1 MLSAADLTTR
11 YRALLTRVQAAEATA
26 GRAPESAQLM
36 VVTKGV
42 AAEQIAVIVDAGCT
56 LFGENRVQE
65 LEAKRAAVAALRPTA
80 NLTWVLIGPLQSNK
94 ARRALEV
101 AERIATVGSVD
112 LLERIAALATER
124 AKPIEIAFQ
133 VNVDEDPAKS
143 GFTPEG
149 LRAALPA
156 IAAIVK
162 GASITLAGLFTVGR
176 LTAGGEAARPT
187 FAQFR
192 TLAAQVDAD
201 AQALGLHL
209 GPLRSAGMSG
219 DFEVAISEGSTEVR
233 LGSALFGPR
242 G

>member
-1 MLSAADLTTR
+1 MLSAADLTAR
-11 YRALLTRVQAAEATA
+11 YRDLLTRVRAA
-26 GRAPESAQLM
+26 GPAQLM

-42 AAEQIAVIVDAGCT
+42 AAEQIALIVDAGCT
-56 LFGENRVQE
+56 LLGENRVQE
-65 LEAKRAAVAALRPTA
+65 LEAKRAAVAALRPAA

-101 AERIATVGSVD
+101 ADRIATVGSVD

-124 AKPIEIAFQ
+124 AKPVEIALQ

-156 IAAIVK
+156 IATIVK
-162 GASITLAGLFTVGR
+162 DAPITLAGLFTVGR

-201 AQALGLHL
+201 AQALGLDL

-233 LGSALFGPR
+233 VGSALFGPR

>member
-1 MLSAADLTTR
+1 VHAAGP
-11 YRALLTRVQAAEATA
+11 AE
-26 GRAPESAQLM
+26 LM

-42 AAEQIAVIVDAGCT
+42 AAEQIATVVDAGCT

-94 ARRALEV
+94 VRRAMEV

-112 LLERIAALATER
+112 LLERIAALATDR
-124 AKPIEIAFQ
+124 AKPIEIALQ

-162 GASITLAGLFTVGR
+162 GAPVTLAGLFTVGR

-192 TLAAQVDAD
+192 TLAAQVDTD
-201 AQALGLHL
+201 AQALGLNL

>member
-11 YRALLTRVQAAEATA
+11 YRELLARVRAAGPA
-26 GRAPESAQLM
+26 RLM

-42 AAEQIAVIVDAGCT
+42 AAEQIAVVVDAGCT

-65 LEAKRAAVAALRPTA
+65 LEAKRAAVAALRPAA

-101 AERIATVGSVD
+101 ADRIATVGSVD

-124 AKPIEIAFQ
+124 AKPVEIALQ

-143 GFTPEG
+143 GFAPEA

-162 GASITLAGLFTVGR
+162 GAPVTLAGLFTVGR

-192 TLAAQVDAD
+192 TLAAEVDAD
-201 AQALGLHL
+201 AKALALDL

-233 LGSALFGPR
+233 VGSALFGPR

>member
-1 MLSAADLTTR
+1 
-11 YRALLTRVQAAEATA
+11 
-26 GRAPESAQLM
+26 M

-65 LEAKRAAVAALRPTA
+65 LEAKRAAVAALRSTA
-80 NLTWVLIGPLQSNK
+80 NLSWVLIGPLQSNK

-101 AERIATVGSVD
+101 ADRIATVGSVE
-112 LLERIAALATER
+112 LLERIAALAAER
-124 AKPIEIAFQ
+124 AKPVEIALQ

-162 GASITLAGLFTVGR
+162 GAPVTLAGLFTVGR
-176 LTAGGEAARPT
+176 LTEGGEAARPT

-192 TLAAQVDAD
+192 MLAAQVEVEA
-201 AQALGLHL
+201 AALGLHL

-233 LGSALFGPR
+233 VGSALFGPR

>member
-11 YRALLTRVQAAEATA
+11 YQDLLTRVRAA
-26 GRAPESAQLM
+26 GPAQLM

-94 ARRALEV
+94 ARRALDV
-101 AERIATVGSVD
+101 ADRIATVGSVD
-112 LLERIAALATER
+112 LLDRIAALATER
-124 AKPIEIAFQ
+124 AKPIEIALQ

-149 LRAALPA
+149 LRVALPA

-162 GASITLAGLFTVGR
+162 DAPITLAGLFTVGR

>member
-1 MLSAADLTTR
+1 MLSAVDLTTR
-11 YRALLTRVQAAEATA
+11 YQDLLTRVRAA
-26 GRAPESAQLM
+26 GPAQLM

-42 AAEQIAVIVDAGCT
+42 AAEQIAVVVDAGCT

-101 AERIATVGSVD
+101 ADRIATVGSVD
-112 LLERIAALATER
+112 LLERIAVLATER
-124 AKPIEIAFQ
+124 AKLIEIAIQ

-143 GFTPEG
+143 GFTPAA

-162 GASITLAGLFTVGR
+162 GAPVTLAGLFTVGR
-176 LTAGGEAARPT
+176 LTDGGEAARQT

-192 TLAAQVDAD
+192 TLAAQIDAD
-201 AQALGLHL
+201 AKALGLDL

-233 LGSALFGPR
+233 VGSALFGPR

>member
-1 MLSAADLTTR
+1 MLSAADLTAR
-11 YRALLTRVQAAEATA
+11 YQDLLTRVRAA
-26 GRAPESAQLM
+26 GPAQLM

-42 AAEQIAVIVDAGCT
+42 AAEQIALIVDAGCT

-65 LEAKRAAVAALRPTA
+65 LEVKRAAVAALRPAA

-101 AERIATVGSVD
+101 ADRIATVGSVD

-124 AKPIEIAFQ
+124 AKTVEVALQ

-156 IAAIVK
+156 IATIVK
-162 GASITLAGLFTVGR
+162 DAPITLAGLFTVGR

-201 AQALGLHL
+201 AQALGLDL

-233 LGSALFGPR
+233 VGSALFGPR

>member
-1 MLSAADLTTR
+1 MLSPADLTTR
-11 YRALLTRVQAAEATA
+11 YQDLLTRVRAA
-26 GRAPESAQLM
+26 GPAQLM

-65 LEAKRAAVAALRPTA
+65 LEAKRAAVAALRPAA

-101 AERIATVGSVD
+101 ADRIATVGSVE

-124 AKPIEIAFQ
+124 AKPVEIALQ

-156 IAAIVK
+156 IATIVRS
-162 GASITLAGLFTVGR
+162 APITLAGLFTVGR

-192 TLAAQVDAD
+192 ALAAQIDAD
-201 AQALGLHL
+201 AQVLGLDL
-209 GPLRSAGMSG
+209 GELRSAGMSG

-233 LGSALFGPR
+233 VGSALFGPR

>member
-11 YRALLTRVQAAEATA
+11 YRELLARVHAA
-26 GRAPESAQLM
+26 GSAQLM

-65 LEAKRAAVAALRPTA
+65 LEAKRAAVAALRPAA

-94 ARRALEV
+94 ARRAVEV
-101 AERIATVGSVD
+101 ADRIATVGSVD

-124 AKPIEIAFQ
+124 AKPVEIALQ

-143 GFTPEG
+143 GFTPEA
-149 LRAALPA
+149 LRATLPA
-156 IAAIVK
+156 IATIVQ
-162 GASITLAGLFTVGR
+162 AAPINLAGLFTVGR
-176 LTAGGEAARPT
+176 LTEGGEAARPT

-192 TLAAQVDAD
+192 TLGAQVDAD

-233 LGSALFGPR
+233 VGSALFGPR

>member
-11 YRALLTRVQAAEATA
+11 YQDLLTRVRAA
-26 GRAPESAQLM
+26 GPAQLM

-65 LEAKRAAVAALRPTA
+65 LEAKRAAVAALRPSA

-101 AERIATVGSVD
+101 ADRIATVGSVD

-124 AKPIEIAFQ
+124 SKPVEVALQ

-143 GFTPEG
+143 GFTPEA

-156 IAAIVK
+156 IAAIVN
-162 GASITLAGLFTVGR
+162 GAPITLAGLFTVGR
-176 LTAGGEAARPT
+176 LTDGGEAARPT

-192 TLAAQVDAD
+192 TLAAEVDAD
-201 AQALGLHL
+201 AKALGLDI

-233 LGSALFGPR
+233 VGSALFGPR

>member
-11 YRALLTRVQAAEATA
+11 YQDLLTRVRAA
-26 GRAPESAQLM
+26 GPAQLM

-101 AERIATVGSVD
+101 ADRIATVGSVG
-112 LLERIAALATER
+112 LLERIATIATER
-124 AKPIEIAFQ
+124 AKPVEIALQ

-156 IAAIVK
+156 IAAIVRS
-162 GASITLAGLFTVGR
+162 APITLAGLFTVGR

-192 TLAAQVDAD
+192 TLAVQVDAD
-201 AQALGLHL
+201 AQALGLDL

-233 LGSALFGPR
+233 VGSALFGPR

>member
-1 MLSAADLTTR
+1 MLSAADLTSS
-11 YRALLTRVQAAEATA
+11 YRELLSRVRAAGPAE
-26 GRAPESAQLM
+26 LM

-42 AAEQIAVIVDAGCT
+42 AAEQIAVVVDAGCT

-94 ARRALEV
+94 ARRAIEV
-101 AERIATVGSVD
+101 ADRIATVGSVE
-112 LLERIAALATER
+112 LLERLAVLASER
-124 AKPIEIAFQ
+124 AKPLEIALQ

-143 GFTPEG
+143 GFTPAG

-156 IAAIVK
+156 IAAIVS
-162 GASITLAGLFTVGR
+162 AAPITLAGLFTVGR

-187 FAQFR
+187 FAQFCA
-192 TLAAQVDAD
+192 LATEVDVHAR
-201 AQALGLHL
+201 ALGLEL

-233 LGSALFGPR
+233 VGSALFGPR

>member
-11 YRALLTRVQAAEATA
+11 YRELLARVRAA
-26 GRAPESAQLM
+26 GPAQLM

-65 LEAKRAAVAALRPTA
+65 LEAKRAAVAALRPA
-80 NLTWVLIGPLQSNK
+80 ASLTWVLIGPLQSNK

-101 AERIATVGSVD
+101 ADRIATVGSVD

-124 AKPIEIAFQ
+124 AKPVEIALQ

-156 IAAIVK
+156 IATIVK
-162 GASITLAGLFTVGR
+162 DAPITLAGLFTVGR
-176 LTAGGEAARPT
+176 LTEGGEAARPT
-187 FAQFR
+187 FAQFQ

-201 AQALGLHL
+201 AQALGLDL

-233 LGSALFGPR
+233 VGSALFGPR

>member
-11 YRALLTRVQAAEATA
+11 YQDLLTRVRAA
-26 GRAPESAQLM
+26 GPAQLM

-65 LEAKRAAVAALRPTA
+65 LEAKRAAVAALRPAA

-101 AERIATVGSVD
+101 ADRIATVGSVD

-124 AKPIEIAFQ
+124 SKPVEIALQ

-143 GFTPEG
+143 GFTPEA

-162 GASITLAGLFTVGR
+162 GAPITLAGLFTVGR
-176 LTAGGEAARPT
+176 LTDGGEAARPT

-192 TLAAQVDAD
+192 MLAAEVDAD
-201 AQALGLHL
+201 AKALGLDL

-233 LGSALFGPR
+233 VGSALFGPR

>member
-11 YRALLTRVQAAEATA
+11 YQDLLTRVRAA
-26 GRAPESAQLM
+26 GPAQLM

-42 AAEQIAVIVDAGCT
+42 AAEQIAVIVEAGCT

-65 LEAKRAAVAALRPTA
+65 LEAKRAAVAALRPSA

-101 AERIATVGSVD
+101 ADRIATVGSVD

-124 AKPIEIAFQ
+124 SKPVEIALQ

-143 GFTPEG
+143 GFTPEA

-162 GASITLAGLFTVGR
+162 GAPITLAGLFTVGR
-176 LTAGGEAARPT
+176 LTDGGEAARPT

-192 TLAAQVDAD
+192 TLAVQVDAD
-201 AQALGLHL
+201 VQALGLNL

-233 LGSALFGPR
+233 VGSALFGPR

>member
-11 YRALLTRVQAAEATA
+11 YQDLLSRVRAA
-26 GRAPESAQLM
+26 GPAQLM

-42 AAEQIAVIVDAGCT
+42 AAEQIAIIVDAGCT

-101 AERIATVGSVD
+101 ADRIATVGSVD

-124 AKPIEIAFQ
+124 AKPVEIALQ

-143 GFTPEG
+143 GFTPES

-156 IAAIVK
+156 IAAIVQ
-162 GASITLAGLFTVGR
+162 GAPIILAGLFTVGR
-176 LTAGGEAARPT
+176 LTDGGEAARPT

-201 AQALGLHL
+201 AQALGLAL

-233 LGSALFGPR
+233 VGSALFGPR

>member
-11 YRALLTRVQAAEATA
+11 YQDLLTRVRAA
-26 GRAPESAQLM
+26 GPAQLM

-65 LEAKRAAVAALRPTA
+65 LEAKRAAVAALRPSA

-101 AERIATVGSVD
+101 ADRIATVGSVD

-124 AKPIEIAFQ
+124 AKPVEIALQ

-143 GFTPEG
+143 GFTPEA

-162 GASITLAGLFTVGR
+162 GAPITLAGLFTVGR
-176 LTAGGEAARPT
+176 LTDGGEAARPT
-187 FAQFR
+187 FVQFR
-192 TLAAQVDAD
+192 TLAAEVDAD
-201 AQALGLHL
+201 AKALGLDL

-233 LGSALFGPR
+233 VGSALFGPR

>member
-11 YRALLTRVQAAEATA
+11 YRDLLTRVRAA
-26 GRAPESAQLM
+26 GPAQLM

-80 NLTWVLIGPLQSNK
+80 KLTWVLIGPLQSNK
-94 ARRALEV
+94 ARRAMEV
-101 AERIATVGSVD
+101 ADRIATVGSVD
-112 LLERIAALATER
+112 LLGRIAALATER
-124 AKPIEIAFQ
+124 AKPVEIALQ

-143 GFTPEG
+143 GFAPEA
-149 LRAALPA
+149 LRTALPA

-162 GASITLAGLFTVGR
+162 GAPITLAGLFTVGR

-192 TLAAQVDAD
+192 TLATHVDAD
-201 AQALGLHL
+201 AKALGLDL

-219 DFEVAISEGSTEVR
+219 DFQVAISEGSTEVR

>member
-11 YRALLTRVQAAEATA
+11 YRELLTRVRAA
-26 GRAPESAQLM
+26 GSAELM

-42 AAEQIAVIVDAGCT
+42 AAEQVAAVVDGGCT

-65 LEAKRAAVAALRPTA
+65 LEAKRAALAALRPSA

-94 ARRALEV
+94 ARRALE
-101 AERIATVGSVD
+101 AADRIATVGSVD
-112 LLERIAALATER
+112 LLERIAAIATER
-124 AKPIEIAFQ
+124 AESIEIALQ

-162 GASITLAGLFTVGR
+162 GAPITLAGLFTVGR
-176 LTAGGEAARPT
+176 LTEGGEAARPT

-192 TLAAQVDAD
+192 TLAAQVDVD
-201 AQALGLHL
+201 AKALGLDL

-233 LGSALFGPR
+233 VGSALFGPR

>member
-1 MLSAADLTTR
+1 MLSAVDLTTR
-11 YRALLTRVQAAEATA
+11 YQDLLTRVRAA
-26 GRAPESAQLM
+26 GPAQLM

-42 AAEQIAVIVDAGCT
+42 AAEQIAVVVDAGCT

-65 LEAKRAAVAALRPTA
+65 LEAKRAAVAALRPAA

-101 AERIATVGSVD
+101 ADRIATVGSVD

-124 AKPIEIAFQ
+124 AKPVEIALQ

-149 LRAALPA
+149 LRSALPA
-156 IAAIVK
+156 IAAIVND
-162 GASITLAGLFTVGR
+162 APITLAGLFTVGK

-192 TLAAQVDAD
+192 TLAAQVDVD
-201 AQALGLHL
+201 AQTLDLDLGR
-209 GPLRSAGMSG
+209 LRSAGMSG

-233 LGSALFGPR
+233 VGSALFGPR

>member
-11 YRALLTRVQAAEATA
+11 YQDLLARVRAA
-26 GRAPESAQLM
+26 GPARLM

-42 AAEQIAVIVDAGCT
+42 AAEQIAVIVDAGCA

-65 LEAKRAAVAALRPTA
+65 LEAKRAAVAALRPSA

-101 AERIATVGSVD
+101 ADRIATVGSVD
-112 LLERIAALATER
+112 LLERIAVLATER
-124 AKPIEIAFQ
+124 AKPVEIALQ

-143 GFTPEG
+143 GFTPEA

-162 GASITLAGLFTVGR
+162 GAPITLAGLFTVGR
-176 LTAGGEAARPT
+176 LTDGGEAARPT

-201 AQALGLHL
+201 AQALGLDL

-233 LGSALFGPR
+233 VGSALFGPR

>member
-11 YRALLTRVQAAEATA
+11 YQDLLARVRAAGPAE
-26 GRAPESAQLM
+26 LM

-101 AERIATVGSVD
+101 ADRIATVGSID
-112 LLERIAALATER
+112 LLERIAALATDR
-124 AKPIEIAFQ
+124 SKPVEIALQ

-143 GFTPEG
+143 GFTPEA
-149 LRAALPA
+149 LRSALPA
-156 IAAIVK
+156 IAAIVRS
-162 GASITLAGLFTVGR
+162 APITLAGLFTVGR
-176 LTAGGEAARPT
+176 LIAGGEAARPT

-201 AQALGLHL
+201 AKALGLEL

-233 LGSALFGPR
+233 VGSALFGPR

>member
-11 YRALLTRVQAAEATA
+11 YRELLARVHAA
-26 GRAPESAQLM
+26 GSAQLM

-101 AERIATVGSVD
+101 ADRIATVGSVD

-124 AKPIEIAFQ
+124 AKPVEIALQ

-143 GFTPEG
+143 GFTPEA

-156 IAAIVK
+156 IAAIVQ
-162 GASITLAGLFTVGR
+162 AAPITLAGLFTVGR
-176 LTAGGEAARPT
+176 LTTGGEAARPT

-192 TLAAQVDAD
+192 TLAAQVEAD
-201 AQALGLHL
+201 AQALGLNL

-233 LGSALFGPR
+233 VGSALFGLR

>member
-1 MLSAADLTTR
+1 MLSATELTTR
-11 YRALLTRVQAAEATA
+11 YRELLARVRAAGPAE
-26 GRAPESAQLM
+26 LM

-42 AAEQIAVIVDAGCT
+42 AAEQIAIVVDAGCT

-65 LEAKRAAVAALRPTA
+65 LEAKRAAVAALRPSA

-101 AERIATVGSVD
+101 ADRIATVGSVE

-124 AKPIEIAFQ
+124 AIPIEIALQ

-156 IAAIVK
+156 IAAI
-162 GASITLAGLFTVGR
+162 ADSAPITLAGLFTVGR
-176 LTAGGEAARPT
+176 LTGGREAARPT

-192 TLAAQVDAD
+192 TLAAQVDAE
-201 AQALGLHL
+201 AQALSLHL

-233 LGSALFGPR
+233 VGSALFGPR

>member
-11 YRALLTRVQAAEATA
+11 YQDLLTRVRAA
-26 GRAPESAQLM
+26 GPAQLM

-101 AERIATVGSVD
+101 ADRIATVGSVD

-124 AKPIEIAFQ
+124 AKPVEIALQ

-143 GFTPEG
+143 GFTPEA

-162 GASITLAGLFTVGR
+162 GAPITLAGLFTVGR
-176 LTAGGEAARPT
+176 LTDGGEAARPT

-192 TLAAQVDAD
+192 MLAAEVDAD
-201 AQALGLHL
+201 AKALGLDL

-233 LGSALFGPR
+233 VGSALFGPR

>member
-1 MLSAADLTTR
+1 MLSPADLTTR
-11 YRALLTRVQAAEATA
+11 YQDLLTRVRAA
-26 GRAPESAQLM
+26 GPAQLM

-65 LEAKRAAVAALRPTA
+65 LEAKRAAVAALRPAA

-101 AERIATVGSVD
+101 ADRIATVGSVE

-124 AKPIEIAFQ
+124 AKPVEIALQ

-149 LRAALPA
+149 LRVALPA
-156 IAAIVK
+156 IAAIVND
-162 GASITLAGLFTVGR
+162 APITLAGLFTVGK

-192 TLAAQVDAD
+192 ALAAQIDTD
-201 AQALGLHL
+201 AQALGLDL

-233 LGSALFGPR
+233 VGSALFGPR

>member
-11 YRALLTRVQAAEATA
+11 YRALLTRVHAAEATA

-42 AAEQIAVIVDAGCT
+42 AADQIAVVVDAGCT

-101 AERIATVGSVD
+101 AERIATVGSVE

-124 AKPIEIAFQ
+124 AKPIEIALQ

-162 GASITLAGLFTVGR
+162 AAPVTLAGLFTVGR

-187 FAQFR
+187 FAQFQ
-192 TLAAQVDAD
+192 TLAAQVEAD
-201 AQALGLHL
+201 AQALGLNL

-242 G
+242 E

>member
-11 YRALLTRVQAAEATA
+11 YRELLTRVRTA
-26 GRAPESAQLM
+26 GPAQLM
-36 VVTKGV
+36 AVTKGV
-42 AAEQIAVIVDAGCT
+42 AAEQIAIAVDAGCT

-80 NLTWVLIGPLQSNK
+80 KLTWVLIGPLQSNK

-101 AERIATVGSVD
+101 ADRIATVGSVD
-112 LLERIAALATER
+112 LLERIASLATER
-124 AKPIEIAFQ
+124 ANPIEVALQ

-149 LRAALPA
+149 LRVALPV
-156 IAAIVK
+156 IATIIRDTP
-162 GASITLAGLFTVGR
+162 ITLAGLFTVGR

-201 AQALGLHL
+201 AKALALDL
-209 GPLRSAGMSG
+209 GSLRSAGMSG
-219 DFEVAISEGSTEVR
+219 DFEVAISEGSNEVR
-233 LGSALFGPR
+233 VGSALFGPR

>member
-11 YRALLTRVQAAEATA
+11 YRELLARVRAA
-26 GRAPESAQLM
+26 GSAELM

-42 AAEQIAVIVDAGCT
+42 AAEQIAVVVGAGCT

-94 ARRALEV
+94 VRRAMEV

-124 AKPIEIAFQ
+124 AKPIEIALQ

-143 GFTPEG
+143 GFTPEA

-156 IAAIVK
+156 ITAIVK
-162 GASITLAGLFTVGR
+162 GAPITLAGLFTVGR
-176 LTAGGEAARPT
+176 LTDGGEAARPT

-192 TLAAQVDAD
+192 MLAVQIDAD
-201 AQALGLHL
+201 AQVLGLDL
-209 GPLRSAGMSG
+209 GALRSAGMSG

-233 LGSALFGPR
+233 VGSALFGPR

>member
-11 YRALLTRVQAAEATA
+11 YQDLLARVRAA
-26 GRAPESAQLM
+26 GPAQLM

-101 AERIATVGSVD
+101 ADRIATVGSVD

-124 AKPIEIAFQ
+124 AKPVEIALQ

-143 GFTPEG
+143 GFTPEA

-162 GASITLAGLFTVGR
+162 GAPITLAGLFTVGR

-192 TLAAQVDAD
+192 TLSAQVDVD
-201 AQALGLHL
+201 AQALGLDL

-233 LGSALFGPR
+233 VGSALFGPR

>member
-11 YRALLTRVQAAEATA
+11 YQDLLTRVRAAGPAE
-26 GRAPESAQLM
+26 LM

-42 AAEQIAVIVDAGCT
+42 AAEQIAIIVDAGCT

-65 LEAKRAAVAALRPTA
+65 LEAKRAAVAALRPAA

-101 AERIATVGSVD
+101 ADRIATVGSVD

-124 AKPIEIAFQ
+124 AKPVEIALQ

-143 GFTPEG
+143 GFTPEA

-162 GASITLAGLFTVGR
+162 GAPITLAGLFTVGR

-192 TLAAQVDAD
+192 TLSAQVDAD
-201 AQALGLHL
+201 VQALGLNL

-233 LGSALFGPR
+233 VGSALFGPR

>member
-11 YRALLTRVQAAEATA
+11 YRELLTRVHAAGPAE
-26 GRAPESAQLM
+26 LM

-42 AAEQIAVIVDAGCT
+42 AAEQIAVVVDAGCT

-94 ARRALEV
+94 VRRALEV

-112 LLERIAALATER
+112 LLGRIAALATER
-124 AKPIEIAFQ
+124 SKPVEIALQ

-162 GASITLAGLFTVGR
+162 GAPITLAGLFTVGR

-192 TLAAQVDAD
+192 TLAAHVEAD

>member
-1 MLSAADLTTR
+1 MLSGADLTTR
-11 YRALLTRVQAAEATA
+11 YRELLARVLVAGPAE
-26 GRAPESAQLM
+26 LM

-42 AAEQIAVIVDAGCT
+42 AAEQIAVVVDAGCT

-80 NLTWVLIGPLQSNK
+80 NLIWVLIGPLQSNK
-94 ARRALEV
+94 ARRAME
-101 AERIATVGSVD
+101 AADRIATVGSVD

-124 AKPIEIAFQ
+124 AKTIEIALQ

-156 IAAIVK
+156 IAATVK
-162 GASITLAGLFTVGR
+162 GAPIRLAGLFTVGR
-176 LTAGGEAARPT
+176 FTAGGEAARPT

-192 TLAAQVDAD
+192 TLAAEVDAN
-201 AQALGLHL
+201 AQALGLAL

-233 LGSALFGPR
+233 VGSALFGPR

>member
-11 YRALLTRVQAAEATA
+11 YQDLLTRVRAA
-26 GRAPESAQLM
+26 GPAQLM

-42 AAEQIAVIVDAGCT
+42 AAEQIAIIVDAGCT

-65 LEAKRAAVAALRPTA
+65 LEAKRAAVAALRPAA
-80 NLTWVLIGPLQSNK
+80 NLTWALIGPLQSNK

-101 AERIATVGSVD
+101 ADRIATVGSVD
-112 LLERIAALATER
+112 LLERIAALATDR
-124 AKPIEIAFQ
+124 AKPVEIALQ

-143 GFTPEG
+143 GFTPEA

-156 IAAIVK
+156 ITAIVK
-162 GASITLAGLFTVGR
+162 GAPITLAGLFTVGR

-187 FAQFR
+187 FVQFR
-192 TLAAQVDAD
+192 TLAAQMDAD
-201 AQALGLHL
+201 AQALGLNL

-233 LGSALFGPR
+233 VGSALFGPR

>member
-1 MLSAADLTTR
+1 MLSAADLTNR
-11 YRALLTRVQAAEATA
+11 YQELLTRVRAA
-26 GRAPESAQLM
+26 GPAQLM

-42 AAEQIAVIVDAGCT
+42 GAEQIAVMVDAGCT

-65 LEAKRAAVAALRPTA
+65 LEAKRAAVAALRPAA
-80 NLTWVLIGPLQSNK
+80 NLTWALIGPLQSNK

-101 AERIATVGSVD
+101 ADRIATVGSVD

-124 AKPIEIAFQ
+124 AKPIEIALQ

-143 GFTPEG
+143 GFTPEA

-156 IAAIVK
+156 IATIVQ
-162 GASITLAGLFTVGR
+162 AAPINLVGLFTVGR

-192 TLAAQVDAD
+192 ALAAQIDAD
-201 AQALGLHL
+201 AQALGLDL

-233 LGSALFGPR
+233 VGSALFGPR

>member
-11 YRALLTRVQAAEATA
+11 YRELLTRVHAAGPAE
-26 GRAPESAQLM
+26 LM

-42 AAEQIAVIVDAGCT
+42 AAEQIAVVVDAGCT
-56 LFGENRVQE
+56 LFGENRVRE

-101 AERIATVGSVD
+101 ADRIATVGSVD
-112 LLERIAALATER
+112 LLERIASIATEN
-124 AKPIEIAFQ
+124 AKPTEIALQ

-162 GASITLAGLFTVGR
+162 DAPVTLAGLFTVGR

>member
-11 YRALLTRVQAAEATA
+11 YRDLLTRVRAA
-26 GRAPESAQLM
+26 GPAQLM

-42 AAEQIAVIVDAGCT
+42 AAEQIAVVIDAGCT

-101 AERIATVGSVD
+101 ADRIATVGSVE

-124 AKPIEIAFQ
+124 AKPIEIALQ

-143 GFTPEG
+143 GFAPEA
-149 LRAALPA
+149 LRTALPA
-156 IAAIVK
+156 IAAIVN
-162 GASITLAGLFTVGR
+162 GAPITLAGLFTVGR

-192 TLAAQVDAD
+192 TLATHVDAD
-201 AQALGLHL
+201 AKALGLDL

-219 DFEVAISEGSTEVR
+219 DFQVAISEGSTEVR

>member
-1 MLSAADLTTR
+1 MLSAAELTTR
-11 YRALLTRVQAAEATA
+11 YQDLLTRVRAA
-26 GRAPESAQLM
+26 GSAQLM

-65 LEAKRAAVAALRPTA
+65 LEAKRAAVVALRPAA

-94 ARRALEV
+94 ARRAMEV
-101 AERIATVGSVD
+101 AERIATVGSGD
-112 LLERIAALATER
+112 LLERIAALSTER
-124 AKPIEIAFQ
+124 AKPIEIALQ

-162 GASITLAGLFTVGR
+162 SAPITLAGLFTVGR

-187 FAQFR
+187 FVQFR

-201 AQALGLHL
+201 AKALGLYL

-233 LGSALFGPR
+233 VGSALFGPR

>member
-11 YRALLTRVQAAEATA
+11 YRELLARVRAA
-26 GRAPESAQLM
+26 GSAELM

-42 AAEQIAVIVDAGCT
+42 AAEQIAIIVDAGCT

-101 AERIATVGSVD
+101 AERIATVGSVE

-124 AKPIEIAFQ
+124 SKPVEIALQ

-156 IAAIVK
+156 MAAIVK
-162 GASITLAGLFTVGR
+162 GAPITLAGLFTVGR

-192 TLAAQVDAD
+192 SLAAQVDAD
-201 AQALGLHL
+201 AQALGLNF

-233 LGSALFGPR
+233 VGSALFGPR